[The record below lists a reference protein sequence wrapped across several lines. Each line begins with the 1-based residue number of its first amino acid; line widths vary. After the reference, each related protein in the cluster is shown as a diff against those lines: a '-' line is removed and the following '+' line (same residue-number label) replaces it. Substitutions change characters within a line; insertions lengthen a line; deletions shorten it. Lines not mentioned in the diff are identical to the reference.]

1 MNDVRINGV
10 RYVPETNKPNNHHVK
25 RLSSILA
32 KECPYLSRSVRDK
45 VVKKFEFEDVSV
57 AKKPAKNTQKK
68 NNKKLINFKGII
80 KIDKDGHVVFKNRN
94 APSEWT
100 IYDATEIRQWVNYG
114 KSDKGLVRKLSEK
127 LGLKKS
133 AIYFLMYNLEHEEF
147 NTWLD
152 NALSENAI
160 KEPKKEKPKREDVG
174 WFE

>member
-1 MNDVRINGV
+1 MTDVLINGV
-10 RYVPETNKPNNHHVK
+10 RYVPESNKPNTHHIK
-25 RLSSILA
+25 RLSSVLA
-32 KECPYLSRSVRDK
+32 KECPYLSRSARDRI
-45 VVKKFEFEDVSV
+45 VKKFELSDVSV
-57 AKKPAKNTQKK
+57 PKKPAKNTKKK
-68 NNKKLINFKGII
+68 NNKKLINFDGIK

-94 APSEWT
+94 VPSEWT

-133 AIYFLMYNLEHEEF
+133 VIYFLMYNLEHEEF

-152 NALSENAI
+152 SAVSKNVTKP
-160 KEPKKEKPKREDVG
+160 KEEKPKREDVG